1 MNTTSKH
8 IADYFRDNAD
18 VIAVYLYG
26 SYAVGK
32 HTLTSDIDLGI
43 VLDSE
48 KIELD
53 QFTAK
58 KDKFFLDLSRI
69 LRKEIHLVV
78 LNTVG
83 EGLLNQVVRKGICI
97 YVGNK
102 KKQTLF
108 ITRALLRIADFNY
121 YKTILQ
127 TGFVRNVLEEKA

>member
-1 MNTTSKH
+1 MNTISKQ
-8 IADYFRDNAD
+8 ISEYFEDNTE

-108 ITRALLRIADFNY
+108 ITMALLRIADFNY